1 MYVHLDDPPIDHT
14 FTLGTNILKLY
25 IQLNKKH
32 WSLGKKKKSI
42 KLNPILLIE
51 FTTQLIN

>member
-1 MYVHLDDPPIDHT
+1 MYVHLDDPRIDHT

-32 WSLGKKKKSI
+32 WSLGKKKKI

>member
-1 MYVHLDDPPIDHT
+1 MYVHLDDPRIDHT

-32 WSLGKKKKSI
+32 WSLGEKKKKLD
-42 KLNPILLIE
+42 KV
-51 FTTQLIN
+51 